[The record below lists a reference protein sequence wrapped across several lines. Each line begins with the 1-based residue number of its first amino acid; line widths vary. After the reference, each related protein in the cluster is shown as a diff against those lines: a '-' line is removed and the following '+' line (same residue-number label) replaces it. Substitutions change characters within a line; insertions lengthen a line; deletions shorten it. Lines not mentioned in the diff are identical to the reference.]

1 MTRTEDLYSLIQRI
15 AGGERRLS
23 KRTWIAG
30 LAVIVSLVAVVGAWA
45 LQSSPTEIL
54 GNPDRFDGQIVTMSG
69 RLTNVQPRVSQ
80 RGNAY
85 FTFELSD
92 GRTSITVF
100 KFGESPCRAGTTATV
115 EGRFEKVKQVG
126 RHTFRNQVDATKITC

>member
-1 MTRTEDLYSLIQRI
+1 M
-15 AGGERRLS
+15 S
-23 KRTWIAG
+23 KRAGIAC

-69 RLTNVQPRVSQ
+69 MLTNVQPQVSR

-85 FTFELSD
+85 FTVELSD

-100 KFGESPCRAGTTATV
+100 KFGEPPCRAGTTATV
-115 EGRFEKVKQVG
+115 EGRFQKVKQVG
-126 RHTFRNQVDATKITC
+126 RYEFRNQVDAMKITC